1 MARGS
6 ARQAAVER
14 ALRATRESTK
24 VAFVAAVDPTSPT
37 GWSEL
42 ARELTAMANSGGGVV
57 VVGVDARGAPS
68 GWDASPLLSMD
79 PAAVRDAVHRC
90 VDGESP
96 VTVEPVRA
104 ERSGATLVVLPVD
117 AATGAP
123 LLVEGTVHVR
133 HGARTAAAGSADLGR
148 FVTREV
154 RRVRREWLANV
165 ALVTQAPPGS
175 QIVVHPPGE
184 PPPMAVGSEFRVV
197 DDPSAP
203 AVGRTD
209 FDRTHP
215 FREVDVVRTVNE
227 ADGTVVV
234 GHYDVQCVR
243 RVYDIDQQERY
254 YHRPKFGSPQYSRAF
269 VDWLVSSYRNDTD
282 FFADAK
288 ARDQARRLGAP
299 RPS

>member
-1 MARGS
+1 MAGGS

-14 ALRATRESTK
+14 ALRVTRESTR
-24 VAFVAAVDPTSPT
+24 VAFVAGVDPAEPT
-37 GWSEL
+37 GWRDL

-57 VVGVDARGAPS
+57 VLGLDARGAPS
-68 GWDASPLLSMD
+68 GWDASALLSVD
-79 PAAVRDAVHRC
+79 PDTVRAQVRSC
-90 VDGESP
+90 VDGEEP

-104 ERSGATLVVLPVD
+104 ERSGVTVVVLPVD
-117 AATGAP
+117 PATGAP
-123 LLVEGTVHVR
+123 LLVDGVVHVR
-133 HGARTAAAGSADLGR
+133 HGARTAPARSADLGR

-184 PPPMAVGSEFRVV
+184 PPPVAVGTEFRVV

-215 FREVDVVRTVNE
+215 FREVDVVRVVNE
-227 ADGTVVV
+227 AVGSVAV

-243 RVYDIDQQERY
+243 RVYGVDQQLRY

-269 VDWLVSSYRNDTD
+269 VDWLVSSYRNDRD
-282 FFADAK
+282 FFTDAK
-288 ARDQARRLGAP
+288 ARDQARRLG
-299 RPS
+299 RPG